1 MIDDPIVE
9 DVYQA
14 RQRSLDEC
22 DGDLAKWI
30 KRLKAAETKHHNR
43 VITLEKVRRKRGG
56 HETRHPAEPS
66 N

>member
-14 RQRSLDEC
+14 RQRILDEC

-30 KRLKAAETKHHNR
+30 ERLKATEAQHQNR
-43 VITLEKVRRKRGG
+43 VVTLENVREKSGRADK
-56 HETRHPAEPS
+56 RHPAEPS
-66 N
+66 S